1 MGRCYGANTSE
12 KLARRATRATTTR
25 AREISAGIYSG
36 AFISDV
42 EHKTVVEVNKTGTVA
57 VGVTSVGIGRA
68 AVQDPVNLAI
78 NHPFFYAIRDN
89 MTGDLLFVGVL
100 MNPGAG

>member
-1 MGRCYGANTSE
+1 VRKSTALGMGIAFDPVQGNPS
-12 KLARRATRATTTR
+12 
-25 AREISAGIYSG
+25 GIYPG

-57 VGVTSVGIGRA
+57 AGATSGGIGTMD
-68 AVQDPVNLAI
+68 VQKPVNLAV

-89 MTGDLLFVGVL
+89 TTGDLLFVGVL